1 VKVVIDWLLAQR
13 QRLVIVAIVTAP
25 LLPIV
30 TAALLALETSR
41 RGAVRGITSAAFG
54 VAGLALLAM
63 LSRTGVVG
71 FALIGVVSMG
81 AGVLIGALI
90 RWAGNLVLAFQVVWL
105 ACLVGVLVYAA
116 VGPDPATVFAPVLEG
131 FRETLQGQSLT
142 QEQVDEV
149 VTGLAE
155 SLPAAS
161 LFLVLGGTLL
171 LGYWWWSVASGG
183 PSFGPE
189 FRRLKLGR
197 WLGWTATVLV
207 VLGVAFGA
215 PVVQNLLPLA
225 VLGFLLQG
233 LAVAHAWVH
242 AKKWNPVVFVVLYVL
257 LVVSPAT
264 IAVAVVGLVDNWLD
278 LRKPVRSAA

>member
-1 VKVVIDWLLAQR
+1 L
-13 QRLVIVAIVTAP
+13 
-25 LLPIV
+25 
-30 TAALLALETSR
+30 
-41 RGAVRGITSAAFG
+41 
-54 VAGLALLAM
+54 
-63 LSRTGVVG
+63 
-71 FALIGVVSMG
+71 SMG
-81 AGVLIGALI
+81 TGLLVGALI

-105 ACLVGVLVYAA
+105 LCLVGVLAYAA
-116 VGPDPATVFAPVLEG
+116 AGPDPVTLFAPVLTG

-142 QEQVDEV
+142 PEQVEEV
-149 VTGLAE
+149 VRGLSA

-161 LFLVLGGTLL
+161 LFLGLGSTLL

-183 PSFGPE
+183 PLFGSE
-189 FRRLKLGR
+189 FRRLRLGR
-197 WLGWTATVLV
+197 WLGWTATLLV

-225 VLGFLLQG
+225 VLGFLFQG

-242 AKKWNPVVFVVLYVL
+242 AKRWNPAVLVVLYVL